1 MADGFSRLLD
11 QSKASQTHGDIA
23 VLTRQSS
30 TSRGTQQTS
39 TMVNMDT
46 RTTSKNLPY
55 DIYNKIALVHNAWKG
70 HRGITATLRLL
81 KEEGLQ
87 WRNMKKD
94 VTQFCN
100 QCPTCQKQNIKKVE
114 YNATPYTTASY
125 KPHSRLNVD
134 TFIVNSEDEDKKT
147 AVVVVV
153 DTCTRWV
160 ELYPI
165 PNLEQEFVAY
175 ALLQHFGR
183 YGPPEEL
190 LTDQGSEYLN
200 TTVKNICNSQ
210 MVKQLHTPIAHSHEH
225 NAKVER
231 VNKELKRHLV
241 NYCQDNRIRK
251 NWSRALPAVQYIINS
266 TTNKQTG
273 YTPFELLFGPA
284 VNNRQFQIDPL
295 SQSTMSDSEFSTWF
309 TEQQE
314 IHATILEK
322 AIELQRQLDAKH
334 IEERTLVP
342 TSYDIGEYVL
352 VAYPE
357 TLLGDRPP
365 NKLMPLRKGPM
376 KVIDKDIDA
385 YTVLD
390 LVTRRAEVIHLS
402 RMFPFLYDATKID
415 PENIALRDREEFVV
429 GEILDDTIDLSL
441 PTKLWKFLV
450 LWKGYD
456 IQEASWVSWNNLKEV
471 GVLHQ
476 YMRTKRLGRYIP
488 KAHQKPEDR
497 KVIKQMSKK
506 QPTTR
511 K

>member
-1 MADGFSRLLD
+1 
-11 QSKASQTHGDIA
+11 
-23 VLTRQSS
+23 
-30 TSRGTQQTS
+30 
-39 TMVNMDT
+39 
-46 RTTSKNLPY
+46 
-55 DIYNKIALVHNAWKG
+55 
-70 HRGITATLRLL
+70 
-81 KEEGLQ
+81 
-87 WRNMKKD
+87 
-94 VTQFCN
+94 
-100 QCPTCQKQNIKKVE
+100 
-114 YNATPYTTASY
+114 
-125 KPHSRLNVD
+125 
-134 TFIVNSEDEDKKT
+134 
-147 AVVVVV
+147 
-153 DTCTRWV
+153 
-160 ELYPI
+160 
-165 PNLEQEFVAY
+165 
-175 ALLQHFGR
+175 
-183 YGPPEEL
+183 
-190 LTDQGSEYLN
+190 
-200 TTVKNICNSQ
+200 
-210 MVKQLHTPIAHSHEH
+210 MVKQFHTPIAHSHEH

-402 RMFPFLYDATKID
+402 RMFPFLCDATKID